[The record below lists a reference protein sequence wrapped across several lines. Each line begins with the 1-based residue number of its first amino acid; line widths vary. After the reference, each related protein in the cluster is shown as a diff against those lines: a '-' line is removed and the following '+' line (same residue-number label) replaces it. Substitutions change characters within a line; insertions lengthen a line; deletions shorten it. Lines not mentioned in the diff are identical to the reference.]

1 MAESSP
7 LESSVPELPPP
18 LAGDARM
25 ALLAKLVWEQY
36 AHTDLSPLLVYL
48 VDTVRDELLVHLA
61 DQFHVMGIEGWN
73 LAETPAQQRRL
84 IKDSIA
90 MHRMKGT
97 PRALHTL
104 VERLDFGRIQIQEGI
119 GHLHYDGVYTYSG
132 HMVHGDPHAWPIYR
146 VILLDRALTNEQA
159 QALRQALAAY
169 APARCLLA
177 GLDYQS
183 VPIRYNALAAF
194 DGQYNHGSA

>member
-1 MAESSP
+1 MAEFDKP
-7 LESSVPELPPP
+7 TLPPALESDPRFS
-18 LAGDARM
+18 
-25 ALLAKLVWEQY
+25 ALCDLLWEQY
-36 AHTDLSPLLVYL
+36 ASLPLDNLLLYL
-48 VDTVRDELLVHLA
+48 IDTAPEAALLPLA
-61 DQFHVMGIEGWN
+61 EQFHVMGIEGWN
-73 LAETPAQQRRL
+73 LAETPEQQRRL

-90 MHRMKGT
+90 MHRIKGT

-104 VERLDFGRIQIQEGI
+104 VQRLGFGRIQIQEGI
-119 GHLHYDGVYTYSG
+119 GKLNYDGAYTYNG

-159 QALRQALAAY
+159 QALRRALAAY

>member
-1 MAESSP
+1 MAELSIP
-7 LESSVPELPPP
+7 ALPPP

-25 ALLAKLVWEQY
+25 ATLAKLIWEQY
-36 AHTDLSPLLVYL
+36 AQTDLSPLLVYL

-73 LAETPAQQRRL
+73 LAETPEQQRRL
-84 IKDSIA
+84 IKESIA

-97 PRALHTL
+97 PRALHAL
-104 VERLDFGRIQIQEGI
+104 VERLGFGRIQIQEGI
-119 GHLHYDGVYTYSG
+119 GNLHYDGLHAYNG
-132 HMVHGDPHAWPIYR
+132 HMVYGDPNAWPIYR

-159 QALRQALAAY
+159 QALRRAFAAY

-183 VPIRYNALAAF
+183 VPIRYNAHASF

>member
-1 MAESSP
+1 MAELP
-7 LESSVPELPPP
+7 APELPAP
-18 LAGDARM
+18 LASDVRM
-25 ALLAKLVWEQY
+25 AALTKLVWEQH
-36 AHTDLSPLLVYL
+36 AETDLAPLLVYQ
-48 VDTVRDELLVHLA
+48 VDTVRDDLLVHLA

-73 LAETPAQQRRL
+73 LAETPEQQHRL

-90 MHRMKGT
+90 MHRLKGT
-97 PRALHTL
+97 PRALHVL
-104 VERLDFGRIQIQEGI
+104 VQRLGFGRIQIQEGI
-119 GHLHYDGVYTYSG
+119 GSLNYDGAHAYNGQMVY
-132 HMVHGDPHAWPIYR
+132 GDPHAWPIYR